1 MHGERADG
9 PPPRTP
15 GGVTPGQAESSLDR
29 RLQQAQKLELLGHF
43 ASGLAHDLGDLA
55 RVLATACEQL
65 GREGGCTPAA
75 AGQVEIIQHA
85 ARRAGE
91 LASRLQAF
99 APPRGVALAA
109 LDLND
114 LVARHLP
121 ALRAL
126 LPSGVALEVHPTLD
140 PLPVRVDEPE
150 LVQALVHLITNACDA
165 LAGGGTVTISTACQR
180 VDGTY
185 VSAHPWAREGDF
197 ATLTVSDNGSG
208 MAPTVLARAFEPF
221 FTTKEPGRG
230 TGLGLS
236 LVFASVKRQD
246 GMIEIASRPNTG
258 TTVTLFLP
266 RASHPGRSSGETPA
280 VTPGPTREAAETIL
294 VAEDAPE
301 LRHMVVRILK
311 ALGYRV
317 LEAADG
323 DEALDILL
331 ANHERVD
338 LVLADVVMPHLGG
351 VELFQQARAHSP
363 HLAFLFSSGYAE
375 EDIGSAIP
383 RQPRVGAIPKPYR
396 LDVLASR
403 IRELLDERA

>member
-1 MHGERADG
+1 MDSERAGG
-9 PPPRTP
+9 PPPRTA
-15 GGVTPGQAESSLDR
+15 GVGTPGQPESSLDR

-43 ASGLAHDLGDLA
+43 ASGIAHDLGDLA
-55 RVLATACEQL
+55 GILESACDQLA
-65 GREGGCTPAA
+65 REDNRMPAA
-75 AGQVEIIQHA
+75 DRQIEVI
-85 ARRAGE
+85 RRAAHRAEE

-99 APPRGVALAA
+99 ARPRGVVLTA
-109 LDLND
+109 LDLNE
-114 LVARHLP
+114 LVSRHLP
-121 ALRAL
+121 TLRGL
-126 LPSGVALEVHPTLD
+126 LPGRVSLDVHLTLD
-140 PLPVRVDEPE
+140 PLPVRADEAE
-150 LVQALVHLITNACDA
+150 LAQALANLVANACDA
-165 LAGGGTVTISTACQR
+165 LPLGGTVTISTASQR
-180 VDGTY
+180 VDGAY

-197 ATLTVSDNGSG
+197 ATVTISDNGRG

-221 FTTKEPGRG
+221 FTTKEPGHG

-246 GMIEIASRPNTG
+246 GMIEIASRPDAG
-258 TTVTLFLP
+258 TTVKLLLP

-280 VTPGPTREAAETIL
+280 VSPGLARETAETIL

-323 DEALDILL
+323 DEALELLL
-331 ANHERVD
+331 AGTQHVD
-338 LVLADVVMPHLGG
+338 LVLADVVMPRMGG
-351 VELFQQARAHSP
+351 VELFQRARAHSP
-363 HLAFLFSSGYAE
+363 QLAFLLTSGYAE

-396 LDVLASR
+396 LDVLACR